1 MSYPHNCGIINKIKE
16 KLMQLYGLN
25 SCDSCR
31 TARKALKNM
40 NIEYVDVREAGVPK
54 NILEAAFS
62 QFGAALV
69 NKSSTT
75 WRALDNA
82 ARAGDPIDLLQAH
95 PTLMKRPLIVNGA
108 KMTLGWKPDVL
119 ASYAVLPKNSK
130 T

>member
-1 MSYPHNCGIINKIKE
+1 
-16 KLMQLYGLN
+16 MQLYGLN

-31 TARKALKNM
+31 AARKALKNM
-40 NIEYVDVREAGVPK
+40 NIEYVDVREAGVPR
-54 NILEAAFS
+54 NILEVAFS

-82 ARAGDPIDLLQAH
+82 AQAGDPIDLLQAH

-119 ASYAVLPKNSK
+119 ASYAVLPENSK

>member
-1 MSYPHNCGIINKIKE
+1 
-16 KLMQLYGLN
+16 MQLYGLN

-82 ARAGDPIDLLQAH
+82 VRAGDPIDLLQAH

-119 ASYAVLPKNSK
+119 ASYAVLPENSK

>member
-1 MSYPHNCGIINKIKE
+1 MSCPHNCGIINKIKE

-31 TARKALKNM
+31 AARKALKNM

-82 ARAGDPIDLLQAH
+82 AQAGDPIDLLQAH

-108 KMTLGWKPDVL
+108 KMTLGWKLDVL
-119 ASYAVLPKNSK
+119 ASYAVLPENSK